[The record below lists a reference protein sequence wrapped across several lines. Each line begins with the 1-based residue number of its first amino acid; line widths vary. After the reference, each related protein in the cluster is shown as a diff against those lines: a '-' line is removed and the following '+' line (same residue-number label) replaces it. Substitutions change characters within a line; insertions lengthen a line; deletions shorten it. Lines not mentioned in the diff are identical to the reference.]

1 MMRTAIFA
9 VALCACT
16 LALRAADPPI
26 LPDAAEKARID
37 AALPDKSPARPLK
50 PRTLLI
56 FDLNVNYGGHRSIPS
71 ANYAFTAMGEKTGA
85 FKTVLGRDPAV
96 FRPESLKRFDAVFF
110 NNNVGNLFED
120 AALRRSLVE
129 FVVGG
134 GGLMGV
140 HGTTVAFTRW
150 PGAVEDWP
158 EFGAMIGARGA
169 NHKKADEHVVAKF
182 DDPDH
187 PLVAPLGDNFEYRDE
202 FFRFQDVYSRQRVR
216 VLLSIDTRKTD
227 MTQQP
232 SFGSV
237 VRKDDDY
244 AIAWVR
250 SYGRGRSFYCTI
262 GHNPSVFSDPVMLR
276 FYLGATQFVLGD
288 LPAPTIPSARL
299 APAIRAQEK
308 LGWRSGVEAYTFH
321 KFTFFQTIDKTAALG
336 LPFIGGLSFQKV
348 GGGIDKNFDPD
359 LSDDELGQI
368 RLKLDS
374 AGLRLLTYYIHDIP
388 ADEAGCRRV
397 FEFGRKMGI
406 ETFMTEPR
414 PEALD
419 TIERFCDEYG
429 INVALHNHDQ
439 KASPNYWHPREIL
452 KVCRNRSPRIGA
464 AADVGY
470 WMRDGIDP
478 IEGVRMLGPRLIT
491 LQLHDLHELGKSGH
505 DVPWGTGVGRTRQ
518 LLTEMNRLGIR
529 PTMIGLEY
537 SHNFENNLPDAA
549 RCVEFLNELSI
560 ELAR

>member
-1 MMRTAIFA
+1 MKTAIYA

-16 LALRAADPPI
+16 LALRAADLPI

-37 AALPDKSPARPLK
+37 AALPDKSPAKPLK

-85 FKTVLGRDPAV
+85 FKAVLSRDPAV
-96 FRPESLKRFDAVFF
+96 FRPESLKHFDAVFF

-169 NHKKADEHVVAKF
+169 NHKKADELVVARF

-187 PLVAPLGDNFEYRDE
+187 PLVAPLGGNFEYRDE

-232 SFGSV
+232 SFGGV

-262 GHNPSVFSDPVMLR
+262 AHNPSVFSDPVMLR
-276 FYLGATQFVLGD
+276 FYLGAVQFVLGD

-299 APAIRAQEK
+299 TPAIRAQEK
-308 LGWRSGVEAYTFH
+308 LGWRFGVEAYTFH
-321 KFTFFQTIDKTAALG
+321 KFTFFQTIDKTAGLG

-419 TIERFCDEYG
+419 TIERFCDQYG

-439 KASPNYWHPREIL
+439 KASPNYWHPRAIL

-491 LQLHDLHELGKSGH
+491 LQLHDLHELGKSGY
-505 DVPWGTGVGRTRQ
+505 DVPWGTGAGRTRQ

-537 SHNFENNLPDAA
+537 SHNFENNLPDVT
-549 RCVEFLNELSI
+549 RCVEFLNALSI
-560 ELAR
+560 DLAR